1 MTKPNFWERLP
12 FSPKLWLLFYLL
24 MALGVSLQL
33 YYLRGNTILHDIEST
48 PYNNYLIFKQSFWHL
63 LAHKDL
69 YDWYPTE
76 TADLFKYSP
85 FFALLMAPWAFLPTP
100 IGLALWNMVNVGI
113 FFWGIRQIR
122 LPKGS
127 AHFFMAFVFMELVS
141 STQNSQTNA
150 LIAGLLLAG
159 LALLRREQI
168 FWALGALWLT
178 VYIKLFGIVALM
190 LFFSTPKKGKFI
202 AYSVFWVL
210 FYSLSPA
217 LYTGIDELWWQYQN
231 WGRMLAE
238 DHGISYGFSLMGI
251 LHSWFGFG
259 DEIKKPVLLVG
270 VLLMLLPLLRWK
282 SFYQPRFAPL
292 LLAAIMIWVIIFNH
306 RAESA
311 TFIIAISAAALW
323 YLRSALP
330 KKFRLSLLLFCF
342 IFSSLSP
349 TDIFPA
355 FIRNQFII
363 PYCIKALGF
372 VVLYF
377 VLLYELLFL
386 LPQKQAAN

>member
-1 MTKPNFWERLP
+1 
-12 FSPKLWLLFYLL
+12 
-24 MALGVSLQL
+24 
-33 YYLRGNTILHDIEST
+33 
-48 PYNNYLIFKQSFWHL
+48 
-63 LAHKDL
+63 
-69 YDWYPTE
+69 
-76 TADLFKYSP
+76 
-85 FFALLMAPWAFLPTP
+85 
-100 IGLALWNMVNVGI
+100 
-113 FFWGIRQIR
+113 
-122 LPKGS
+122 
-127 AHFFMAFVFMELVS
+127 
-141 STQNSQTNA
+141 
-150 LIAGLLLAG
+150 
-159 LALLRREQI
+159 
-168 FWALGALWLT
+168 
-178 VYIKLFGIVALM
+178 M
-190 LFFSTPKKGKFI
+190 LFFTTPKKGKFI

-217 LYTGIDELWWQYQN
+217 LYTGLEELWWQYQN

-270 VLLMLLPLLRWK
+270 ILLMLLPLLRWK

-292 LLAAIMIWVIIFNH
+292 LLAAIMVWVIIFNH

-330 KKFRLSLLLFCF
+330 KKLRLSLLLFCF

-377 VLLYELLFL
+377 VLLYELLFFSATNTKWL
-386 LPQKQAAN
+386 KK